1 MADMLAEQARF
12 NERRSFAYAVLTSDG
27 TRERGCLYIRPSSR
41 SAFDAEVVMWVTQL
55 EFDAGFDAELY
66 AWAQNWISSS
76 WPMSKVVY
84 PGRSVAWDEW
94 DTL

>member
-1 MADMLAEQARF
+1 MLAEQARF

-41 SAFDAEVVMWVTQL
+41 PAFDAEVVMWL
-55 EFDAGFDAELY
+55 HKRNLRAGLMQSSSN
-66 AWAQNWISSS
+66 WAQNWISSS

-84 PGRSVAWDEW
+84 PGRSLAWNEW
-94 DTL
+94 DAL